1 MITAEQVKQLR
12 DKTGV
17 SVMQCKK
24 ALEEANGDMETALL
38 VLKKKS
44 TEVAEKKADRSAIDG
59 LVSLKSDDS
68 RAVIV
73 VLNCETDFVAKS
85 DDFIKL
91 SNDLAEKAWAEG
103 SEKTTAE
110 APDMI
115 SPVVQ
120 KTGENIQ
127 LGKIEEVSGGVIGT
141 YVHNGKMAVVI
152 KLEGG
157 SKELAR
163 DIAMHSAA
171 MKPEFISRENI
182 AEDIKGKMTELF
194 KKEVDESDRPEEI
207 KAKMLAGKL
216 DTYFKERTLLDQP
229 FVKNPDTTIGAM
241 LGTAKVVDLKIFTLA

>member
-44 TEVAEKKADRSAIDG
+44 TEVAEKKADRSTMDG
-59 LVSLKSDDS
+59 LVSLKTDGAK
-68 RAVIV
+68 AVVV
-73 VLNCETDFVAKS
+73 VLNCETDFVAKNE
-85 DDFIKL
+85 DFIKL
-91 SNDLAEKAWAEG
+91 SNDLVEKAWAEG
-103 SEKTTAE
+103 AEKTTAS
-110 APDMI
+110 AADMI

-127 LGKIEEVSGGVIGT
+127 LGKIEEVSGGIIGT
-141 YVHNGKMAVVI
+141 YVHNGKMAVVV

-157 SKELAR
+157 STELAR
-163 DIAMHSAA
+163 DVAMHTAA
-171 MKPEFISRENI
+171 MKPEFVSRENI
-182 AEDIKGKMTELF
+182 AEDVKVKMAELF

-229 FVKNPDTTIGAM
+229 FVKNPDTTVGAM
-241 LGTAKVVDLKIFTLA
+241 LGTAKVIDFKIYTLA